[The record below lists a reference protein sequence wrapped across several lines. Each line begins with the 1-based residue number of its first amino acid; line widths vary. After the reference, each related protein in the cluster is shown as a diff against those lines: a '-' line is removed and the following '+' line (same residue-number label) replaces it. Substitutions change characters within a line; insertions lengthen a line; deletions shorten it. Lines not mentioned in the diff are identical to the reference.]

1 MAVDRPRTRDGSR
14 SSIQEGALDQLIAQ
28 TLCTCLT
35 GGDVVTVTIR
45 LTDDEAERLSV
56 LAQQTGRSTSFH
68 VRTAI
73 QTYLEDS
80 EDAYAARE
88 ASKEFEAD
96 GRRSLAIGELAA
108 ELGLDENVVR
118 DYPST

>member
-1 MAVDRPRTRDGSR
+1 M
-14 SSIQEGALDQLIAQ
+14 
-28 TLCTCLT
+28 
-35 GGDVVTVTIR
+35 VTVTIR

-68 VRTAI
+68 VGTAI
-73 QTYLEDS
+73 QTYLEDA

-88 ASKEFEAD
+88 AIKEFEAD

-118 DYPST
+118 DYPSTSR